1 MRKLIRKILK
11 IIGSVLA
18 VILLALAGY
27 IIYLYASYHRIE
39 DNLQLQVETT
49 RGTANETTNETNNE
63 TTEANTLTTGKKYS
77 ALTYNIGFGAYTPDF
92 SFFMDGGKS
101 SWAKSK
107 ESVLETIQ
115 GAGELAASKDPDFA
129 MIEEVDL
136 NSTRSY
142 HVNEY
147 NILKD
152 CFPDYYYVFAQNYD
166 SAFLFYPFTQ
176 PHGSSKS
183 GIGLFSRYPVTSAL
197 RRSFPV
203 STSFTK
209 FFDLDRCYSI
219 SRVSV
224 DNGKELVIFAL
235 HMSAYGNSDA
245 IREGQIAM
253 LAADMQ
259 KEYEAGNY
267 VLCGGD
273 FNHDLKAS
281 ADEENPETGKEDQ
294 SNSNSDRE
302 YESWAYPFPREELP
316 EHFSFCLDQ
325 LSKEERSNLW
335 TSARN
340 ADMEYIPGET
350 YTVTLDGFIISDN
363 IECLSYENINT
374 GYSYSDHDPVYVEF
388 KLK

>member
-49 RGTANETTNETNNE
+49 RGTANETTNETNTE

-335 TSARN
+335 NSARN